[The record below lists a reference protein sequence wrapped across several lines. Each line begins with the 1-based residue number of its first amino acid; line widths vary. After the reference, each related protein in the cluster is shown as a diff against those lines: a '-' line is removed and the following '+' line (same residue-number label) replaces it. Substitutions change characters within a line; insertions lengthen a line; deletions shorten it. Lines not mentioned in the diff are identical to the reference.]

1 MTTQFIEGRLRA
13 PAHDVKGV
21 PVAENFLD
29 RLNIHSL
36 DGYDLRAQTLA
47 LVREH
52 MRPGQFYEERARIS
66 DGAFR
71 RLAQR
76 CELELLYCLVLA
88 DVLGCGGIETPL
100 QCTAA
105 TAAAEWF
112 IKRARELNVERKA
125 PEHILMGCLM
135 IEMGFQPFPF
145 LGRVLRAVF
154 DM

>member
-1 MTTQFIEGRLRA
+1 MRL
-13 PAHDVKGV
+13 
-21 PVAENFLD
+21 
-29 RLNIHSL
+29 
-36 DGYDLRAQTLA
+36 
-47 LVREH
+47 
-52 MRPGQFYEERARIS
+52 GQFYEERARIS
-66 DGAFR
+66 NGAFR